1 VSKLAWDNVGQR
13 LYETGVSK
21 GVLYLPD
28 TVGAYTTGFAWNG
41 LTKVT
46 EKPTG
51 AAATA
56 QYADNSIYLNLVST
70 ERFDADIEAFTYPDA
85 FSACDGSAEPEPGV
99 MVNQQPRKSFGLAYR
114 TELGN
119 DLVNTEY
126 GYKLHLVYNALAA
139 PSQRD
144 YATINDNPA
153 AVALVWSL
161 TTTPIAVPGYKNA
174 STLTID
180 ASRVDHTALLA
191 LEDFLYGTAGTDP
204 SLPTPAAV
212 LALFSGTIT
221 TVTPTGPT
229 YTAGTHTVNIPVIT
243 GVTYYINDLPV
254 TGGVVIAVDTVVT
267 AQPNVGYKFS
277 AASVDEWLM
286 PYS

>member
-1 VSKLAWDNVGQR
+1 MKLAWDSVGQR

-28 TVGAYTTGFAWNG
+28 GSGNYTNGYAWNG
-41 LTKVT
+41 LTKIT

-85 FSACDGSAEPEPGV
+85 FSACDGSLEPEPGV
-99 MVNQQPRKSFGLAYR
+99 MVNQQPRKSFGLSYR

-119 DLVNTEY
+119 DLAGTEY
-126 GYKLHLVYNALAA
+126 GYKIHVVYNALAA

-153 AVALVWSL
+153 AIALVWSL
-161 TTTPIAVPGYKNA
+161 TTTPVALTGYKNV

-180 ASRVDHTALLA
+180 ASRVDPTALAA
-191 LEDFLYGTAGTDP
+191 LEAFLYGTDGTNP
-204 SLPTPAAV
+204 SLPSPAAV
-212 LALFSGTIT
+212 LGLFAGTIT
-221 TVTPTGPT
+221 TVTPVAPT
-229 YTAGTHTVNIPVIT
+229 YNSTTHVIT
-243 GVTYYINDLPV
+243 IPTVTGITYYI
-254 TGGVVIAVDTVVT
+254 GGVAVTTSTVTITTDTVVV
-267 AQPNVGYKFS
+267 AEPNVGYKFP
-277 AASVDEWLM
+277 AVTDNDWLFT
-286 PYS
+286 YV